1 MYMQAEQN
9 NEVLTTITGLVSATV
24 SMVVASIYN

>member
-1 MYMQAEQN
+1 MYMQTEQN

-24 SMVVASIYN
+24 SMVVAGIYN